1 MKRDGRP
8 TRRVGAF
15 IFDLDGTLV
24 DSGADIALSA
34 NHMRATL
41 GLPELPLPVVL
52 GFVGDG
58 ASMLVRRLL
67 AHPAHPGD
75 APPAVDDEAVR
86 RAVALFQIHYA
97 RHCLDAT
104 TLYPGVRETLD
115 RFAALPL
122 AVATNK
128 PAAFARTIL
137 AGLGI
142 AGRFRRIVAADDV
155 PRRKPDPGHL
165 TACLDGLAVA
175 PVDVVVVGDSPNDI
189 LAARGIGA
197 VAVGATYGLTS
208 PALVRAAAPDLLIDR
223 FDRLAA
229 LFTPGHGGER
239 GIVQRL
245 RQL

>member
-15 IFDLDGTLV
+15 IFDLDGTLA
-24 DSGADIALSA
+24 DSGADITFSA
-34 NHMRATL
+34 NHMRAML
-41 GLPELPLPVVL
+41 GLPGLSLSVVL

-67 AHPAHPGD
+67 AHRAHPDD
-75 APPAVDDEAVR
+75 APPAVADDEAIR
-86 RAVALFQIHYA
+86 RAVALFQTHYA

-104 TLYPGVRETLD
+104 VLYPGVRETLD

-128 PAAFARTIL
+128 PAAFTRTIL

-142 AGRFRRIVAADDV
+142 AGCFRRIVAADDV
-155 PRRKPDPGHL
+155 PCRKPDPGHL
-165 TACLDGLAVA
+165 TACLDGLVVA
-175 PVDVVVVGDSPNDI
+175 PADVVVVGDSPNDI

-197 VAVGATYGLTS
+197 VAVGATYGLTP

-223 FDRLAA
+223 FDRLAT
-229 LFTPGHGGER
+229 LFAPGYGG
-239 GIVQRL
+239 GP
-245 RQL
+245 

>member
-1 MKRDGRP
+1 MKRDGGP

-15 IFDLDGTLV
+15 IFDLDGTLA
-24 DSGADIALSA
+24 DSGADITLSA
-34 NHMRATL
+34 NHMRAML
-41 GLPELPLPVVL
+41 GRPELSQAVVL

-67 AHPAHPGD
+67 THSAHPDD
-75 APPAVDDEAVR
+75 ASPVVDDDAVR
-86 RAVALFQIHYA
+86 RGVALFQTHYA

-104 TLYPGVRETLD
+104 ALYPGVRETLD
-115 RFAALPL
+115 RFSAVPL

-128 PAAFARTIL
+128 PAVFTRTIL
-137 AGLGI
+137 VGLGI
-142 AGRFRRIVAADDV
+142 AGCFRRIVAADDV

-165 TACLDGLAVA
+165 TACLDGLALA
-175 PVDVVVVGDSPNDI
+175 PTDVVVVGDSPNDI

-229 LFTPGHGGER
+229 VFKPENGG
-239 GIVQRL
+239 GP
-245 RQL
+245 

>member
-24 DSGADIALSA
+24 DTGADIVLCA
-34 NHMRATL
+34 NHVRATL
-41 GLPELPLPVVL
+41 GLPELSLPVVL

-58 ASMLVRRLL
+58 VSMLVRRLL
-67 AHPAHPGD
+67 AHSAHPDD
-75 APPAVDDEAVR
+75 APQAAVDDEAVR
-86 RAVALFQIHYA
+86 RALALFQAHYA

-104 TLYPGVRETLD
+104 ALYPGVRETLD
-115 RFAALPL
+115 RFAAVPL

-128 PAAFARTIL
+128 PASFARTIL

-142 AGRFRRIVAADDV
+142 ADRFRRIVAADDV

-165 TACLDGLAVA
+165 TACLDGLAMA
-175 PVDVVVVGDSPNDI
+175 PADVVVVGDSPNDI

-197 VAVGATYGLTS
+197 VAVGATYGLTL

-229 LFTPGHGGER
+229 LFTPEHGGE
-239 GIVQRL
+239 L
-245 RQL
+245 

>member
-1 MKRDGRP
+1 MTRDGCP

-58 ASMLVRRLL
+58 APMLVRRLL
-67 AHPAHPGD
+67 AHPAPPGG
-75 APPAVDDEAVR
+75 ASPAIIDDEAVR
-86 RAVALFQIHYA
+86 RGVALFQTHYA

-104 TLYPGVRETLD
+104 ALYPGVRETLD

-142 AGRFRRIVAADDV
+142 AGLFRRIVAADDV
-155 PRRKPDPGHL
+155 PRRKPAPGHL

-175 PVDVVVVGDSPNDI
+175 AADVVVVGDSPNDI

-197 VAVGATYGLTS
+197 VAVGVTYGLTP
-208 PALVRAAAPDLLIDR
+208 PARVRAAVPDLLIER
-223 FDRLAA
+223 FADLAA
-229 LFTPGHGGER
+229 LFAPGPGGEA
-239 GIVQRL
+239 
-245 RQL
+245 

>member
-24 DSGADIALSA
+24 DSGTDIALSA

-58 ASMLVRRLL
+58 APMLVRRLL
-67 AHPAHPGD
+67 AHPARPGD
-75 APPAVDDEAVR
+75 PPAAGVDDEAVR
-86 RAVALFQIHYA
+86 RGVALFQTHYA

-104 TLYPGVRETLD
+104 ALYPGVRETLD
-115 RFAALPL
+115 HFAALPL

-142 AGRFRRIVAADDV
+142 AGLFRRIVAADDV
-155 PRRKPDPGHL
+155 PRRKPDPCHL
-165 TACLDGLAVA
+165 AACLDGLAVA
-175 PVDVVVVGDSPNDI
+175 PAAVVVVGDSRNDI
-189 LAARGIGA
+189 LAARGLGA
-197 VAVGATYGLTS
+197 VAVGATYGLTP

-229 LFTPGHGGER
+229 LFAPEPGEGP
-239 GIVQRL
+239 
-245 RQL
+245 

>member
-1 MKRDGRP
+1 MKRDGGQIRS
-8 TRRVGAF
+8 VGAF
-15 IFDLDGTLV
+15 IFDLDGTLA
-24 DSGADIALSA
+24 DSGADLTLSA
-34 NHMRATL
+34 NHMRAQL
-41 GLPELPLPVVL
+41 GLPGLSLPVVL

-67 AHPAHPGD
+67 AQPAHPDD
-75 APPAVDDEAVR
+75 APPPVDDDAVR
-86 RAVALFQIHYA
+86 RGVALFQAHYA

-104 TLYPGVRETLD
+104 ALYPGVRETLD
-115 RFAALPL
+115 CFGAVPL

-128 PAAFARTIL
+128 PAVFTRTIL
-137 AGLGI
+137 VGLGI
-142 AGRFRRIVAADDV
+142 AGCFRRIVAADDV

-175 PVDVVVVGDSPNDI
+175 PAEVVVVGDSPNDI

-197 VAVGATYGLTS
+197 VAVGATYGLTL

-229 LFTPGHGGER
+229 LFTPGHGG
-239 GIVQRL
+239 
-245 RQL
+245 

>member
-1 MKRDGRP
+1 MQRDGRP
-8 TRRVGAF
+8 IRRVGAF

-34 NHMRATL
+34 NHMRAGL

-58 ASMLVRRLL
+58 APLLVRRLL
-67 AHPAHPGD
+67 AHPARPGE
-75 APPAVDDEAVR
+75 APPAVADETVR
-86 RAVALFQIHYA
+86 RGVALFQNHYA

-104 TLYPGVRETLD
+104 VLYPGVRETLAA
-115 RFAALPL
+115 FAALPL

-128 PAAFARTIL
+128 PAAFTRTIL

-142 AGRFRRIVAADDV
+142 AGCFRRIVTADDV

-165 TACLDGLAVA
+165 AACLDGLAVA
-175 PVDVVVVGDSPNDI
+175 PADVVVVGDSPNDI
-189 LAARGIGA
+189 LAARGLGA
-197 VAVGATYGLTS
+197 VAVGATYGLTP

-223 FDRLAA
+223 FDRLTA
-229 LFTPGHGGER
+229 LFAPGGG
-239 GIVQRL
+239 GGP
-245 RQL
+245 